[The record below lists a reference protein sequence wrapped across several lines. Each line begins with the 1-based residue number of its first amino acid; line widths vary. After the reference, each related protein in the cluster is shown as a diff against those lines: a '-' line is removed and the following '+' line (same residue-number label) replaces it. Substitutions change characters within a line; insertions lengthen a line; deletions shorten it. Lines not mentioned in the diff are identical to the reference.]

1 LTDTF
6 ECSFAQ
12 QEGSETVFIA
22 QAKATVNFRAAKIA
36 INQNNSLACPSYGY
50 SEVGSSCGFSVAWPR
65 ASDLD
70 YANRPVDG
78 KELHGSTKTPVCLS
92 RV

>member
-6 ECSFAQ
+6 ECSFTK
-12 QEGSETVFIA
+12 QERGESVLIA
-22 QAKATVNFRAAKIA
+22 QAKATVNSWAAKIA

-50 SEVGSSCGFSVAWPR
+50 SEVGSSCGFTVTWPR
-65 ASDLD
+65 AGDLHR
-70 YANRPVDG
+70 ANRPVDG